1 MGRYQTLKLAVIGTG
16 YVGLVIGSGFAD
28 LGMEVTC
35 VDNDEARLRQLQSGR
50 LPFFEPGLQDLV
62 TRHVDRGRLRFTQ
75 DLGSAVRD
83 SQVVFI
89 TVGTPGRPD
98 GTPDLSQVEAA
109 GKAIADNLDSF
120 KLIVMKST
128 APVGTTR
135 RLAALMRSQR
145 GPAADLEVA
154 CNPEF
159 LREGS
164 ALEDFMHP
172 NRVIIGT
179 ESERGA
185 RILRDIYR
193 PLYLIETPFILTSLE
208 TAELIKYAA
217 NSFLAM
223 KISYIN
229 EMANLCD
236 ALHIDAHVVANA
248 MGMDRRISPKFLHPG
263 PGFGGSC
270 FPKDCRALVQM
281 AHQAGVELSLVDSA
295 LQVNARQYKVVL
307 RKLQEGLGSL
317 EGKTIA
323 IWGLSFK
330 PNTNDIRE
338 STAIAICQAL
348 LEAGCKLRAYDPVAC
363 AEAQRVLSQRVVC
376 FCRGP
381 LETAQGADAVV
392 LATEWNEFRN
402 LDLAEVKRAM
412 RGDVLVDSRNVYDIE
427 MVKGLGFRYFGV
439 GRR

>member
-1 MGRYQTLKLAVIGTG
+1 MKLAIVGTG
-16 YVGLVIGSGFAD
+16 YVGLVTGSGFAD

-35 VDNDEARLRQLQSGR
+35 VDIDEGRVRQLQSGQV
-50 LPFFEPGLQDLV
+50 PFFEPGLQDLV
-62 TRHVDRGRLRFTQ
+62 KRYVARGRLRFTR
-75 DLGSAVRD
+75 DLGSAVRNA
-83 SQVVFI
+83 QVVFI
-89 TVGTPGRPD
+89 TVGTPSLPD
-98 GTPDLSQVEAA
+98 GNPDLSQIESV
-109 GKAIADNLDSF
+109 GKEIAENLDSF

-128 APVGTTR
+128 APVGTAR
-135 RLAALMRSQR
+135 RLGALIRSQR
-145 GPAADLEVA
+145 GPAADIEVA
-154 CNPEF
+154 VNPEF

-164 ALEDFMHP
+164 ALEDFMRP

-179 ESERGA
+179 ETERGA
-185 RILRDIYR
+185 RILKEIYR
-193 PLYLIETPFILTSLE
+193 PLYLIETPFVFTTLE

-217 NSFLAM
+217 NSFLAV

-229 EMANLCD
+229 EIANLCD
-236 ALHIDAHVVANA
+236 ALNINVHIVAKA
-248 MGMDRRISPKFLHPG
+248 LGMDRRIGPKFLHPG

-281 AHQAGVELSLVDSA
+281 GRQANVELSLVDTA
-295 LQVNARQYKVVL
+295 LRVNARQHQVVL
-307 RKLQEGLGSL
+307 YKLRQGLGAL

-323 IWGLSFK
+323 VWGLSFK

-338 STAIAICQAL
+338 STAIVICQAL
-348 LEAGCKLRAYDPVAC
+348 LKEGCRLRAYDPEVC
-363 AEAQRVLSQRVVC
+363 AEAQAVLNSERVC

-381 LETAQGADAVV
+381 LETAEAADAVV

-427 MVKGLGFRYFGV
+427 MVKSLGFRYFGV

>member
-1 MGRYQTLKLAVIGTG
+1 MKLAIVGTG
-16 YVGLVIGSGFAD
+16 YVGLVTGSGFAD

-35 VDNDEARLRQLQSGR
+35 VDIDEGRIRQLQSGHV
-50 LPFFEPGLQDLV
+50 PFFEPGLQDLV
-62 TRHVDRGRLRFTQ
+62 KRYVERGSLCFTR
-75 DLGSAVRD
+75 DLGSAVRN

-89 TVGTPGRPD
+89 TVGTPARPD
-98 GTPDLSQVEAA
+98 GTPDLSQVESVA
-109 GKAIADNLDSF
+109 KQIAENIEGL

-135 RLAALMRSQR
+135 RLGSLIRSQR
-145 GPAADLEVA
+145 GLAAAIEVA

-164 ALEDFMHP
+164 ALEDFMRP

-185 RILRDIYR
+185 TILREIYR
-193 PLYLIETPFILTSLE
+193 PLYLIETPFVFTTLE

-217 NSFLAM
+217 NSFLAI

-229 EMANLCD
+229 EIANLCD
-236 ALHIDAHVVANA
+236 ALNIDAHIVAKA
-248 MGMDRRISPKFLHPG
+248 LGMDRRIGPKFLHPG

-281 AHQAGVELSLVDSA
+281 GHQASVELSLVDTA
-295 LQVNARQYKVVL
+295 LQVNARQYKIIL
-307 RKLQEGLGSL
+307 RKLRDGLGSL

-330 PNTNDIRE
+330 PNTDDIRE
-338 STAIAICQAL
+338 STAIVICRAL
-348 LEAGCKLRAYDPVAC
+348 LNEGCRLRAYDPVVC
-363 AEAQRVLSQRVVC
+363 AEAQAALDHSAVC
-376 FCRGP
+376 FCRSP
-381 LETAQGADAVV
+381 LETAEGADAVV

-412 RGDVLVDSRNVYDIE
+412 RGDVLVDSRNVYEAE

>member
-1 MGRYQTLKLAVIGTG
+1 MKLTIVGTG
-16 YVGLVIGSGFAD
+16 YVGLVTGSGFAD

-35 VDNDEARLRQLQSGR
+35 VDIDEARIRQLQNGHV
-50 LPFFEPGLQDLV
+50 PFFEPGLQDLV
-62 TRHVDRGRLRFTQ
+62 KRYVERGRLRFTR
-75 DLGSAVRD
+75 DLGGAVRN

-98 GTPDLSQVEAA
+98 GTPDLSQIDSVGME
-109 GKAIADNLDSF
+109 IAENLDGF

-128 APVGTTR
+128 APVGTAR
-135 RLAALMRSQR
+135 RLGALIRSQR
-145 GPAADLEVA
+145 SPEADIEVA
-154 CNPEF
+154 ANPEF

-164 ALEDFMHP
+164 ALEDFMRP

-179 ESERGA
+179 ETERGA
-185 RILRDIYR
+185 KILKEIYR
-193 PLYLIETPFILTSLE
+193 PLYLIETPFVFTTLE

-217 NSFLAM
+217 NSFLAI

-229 EMANLCD
+229 EIANLCD
-236 ALHIDAHVVANA
+236 ALNIDAHIVAKA
-248 MGMDRRISPKFLHPG
+248 LGMDRRIGPKFLHPG

-281 AHQAGVELSLVDSA
+281 GRQVNVELSLVDTA
-295 LQVNARQYKVVL
+295 LRVNARQYHVVL
-307 RKLQEGLGSL
+307 RKLRDGLGAL
-317 EGKTIA
+317 KGKTIA
-323 IWGLSFK
+323 VWGLSFK

-338 STAIAICQAL
+338 STAIMMCQAL
-348 LEAGCKLRAYDPVAC
+348 LKEGCLLRTYDPVAC
-363 AEAQRVLSQRVVC
+363 AEALPVLDAVEVC
-376 FCRGP
+376 YCRGP
-381 LETAQGADAVV
+381 LEAVEGADAVV

-402 LDLAEVKRAM
+402 LDLAEVKRLM

-427 MVKGLGFRYFGV
+427 MVKSLGFRYFGV